1 MFYLLILYMSMFFE
15 DSDLITPIRAFIQI
29 QESEY

>member
-1 MFYLLILYMSMFFE
+1 MSMFFE

-29 QESEY
+29 QESEYLPCIH